1 MSNLKQYIK
10 EVLEELEEASVAAS
24 ISGFSLPLG
33 ASPKSGVKYKG
44 SKATDKKHRKDKKKS
59 KYRKGSVQYTLKN
72 N

>member
-10 EVLEELEEASVAAS
+10 EVLEELEEASVTAS

-44 SKATDKKHRKDKKKS
+44 PKATDEKHRKDKKKNKS
-59 KYRKGSVQYTLKN
+59 REGSVQHTLKN
-72 N
+72 G

>member
-10 EVLEELEEASVAAS
+10 EVLEELEEASIAAS

-44 SKATDKKHRKDKKKS
+44 PKATDEKHRKDKKKNKS
-59 KYRKGSVQYTLKN
+59 REGSVQHTLKN
-72 N
+72 G